1 MLGKPSLHLIIK
13 TNQNMYTLKGEI
25 KVIGE
30 TQNITDSFK
39 KREFVVL
46 DASGQYPQTIMFQ
59 AVQDRCDMLNAVKVG
74 DMVEVVFF
82 LRGRE
87 WTNPEGVVK
96 YFNSLDAWKVNPS
109 SGDGAASASPAS
121 SENAE
126 TFVAEG
132 DDDLPF

>member
-1 MLGKPSLHLIIK
+1 
-13 TNQNMYTLKGEI
+13 MYTLKGEI
-25 KVIGE
+25 KVIGDV
-30 TQNITDSFK
+30 QQISDSFK

-59 AVQDRCDMLNAVKVG
+59 AVQDRVQLLDNFNVG
-74 DMVEVVFF
+74 DNVEVTFF

-87 WTNPEGVVK
+87 WTNPKDGQVK
-96 YFNSLDAWKVNPS
+96 YFNSLDAWKVDAVTG
-109 SGDGAASASPAS
+109 GDDKPASADS
-121 SENAE
+121 AE